1 MKHAITVIATAAAM
15 MAAWAAPS
23 SATEREEVNQ
33 TYQVGKDARLS
44 LSNLNGAVTIS
55 GWDKST
61 IEVKATK
68 TTSGSRERLDD
79 VTINFDMKNDHLRID
94 VDYDD
99 TKQWHNDGVSV
110 EFEIQVPHAIDI
122 KDIKLVNGDLEIS
135 DVDGDVA
142 ASSVNGEVAGDQLG
156 GEVHLSTV
164 NGGVSL
170 KSVIGK
176 DSIDL
181 SSVNGSVT
189 LMLPRKV
196 NAKLSAS
203 TIHGDIRGELGHG
216 VTHAGNSMDAVL
228 GNGGM
233 RIELST
239 VNGDIRIRRDGSGA
253 SADDDSED
261 DSD

>member
-1 MKHAITVIATAAAM
+1 MKHAITAIATAAAM
-15 MAAWAAPS
+15 TVALAAPS

-33 TYQVGKDARLS
+33 SYPVGKDARLS

-55 GWDKST
+55 GWDKKT

-99 TKQWHNDGVSV
+99 SKQWHDGGVGV
-110 EFEIQVPHAIDI
+110 EFEIHVPHATDI
-122 KDIKLVNGDLEIS
+122 KDVKLVNGDLKIT
-135 DVDGDVA
+135 DVIGDVA
-142 ASSVNGEVAGDQLG
+142 ASSVNGEVDGDQLG

-170 KSVIGK
+170 KSVVGHE
-176 DSIDL
+176 SIEL

-189 LMLPRKV
+189 LELPRKV

-203 TIHGDIRGELGHG
+203 TIHGDIRGDLGHG
-216 VTHAGNSMDAVL
+216 VTHAGSSLDAVL
-228 GNGGM
+228 GNGGA
-233 RIELST
+233 RIDLST
-239 VNGDIRIRRDGSGA
+239 VNGDIRVRRDGSGA
-253 SADDDSED
+253 GADDDSED